1 MSAPVPEHERR
12 LSLALRGCDH
22 DSSPIRVLPEDV
34 RACLQEVKGLRQSHV
49 ATNFIERTDRIAAI
63 AAQRRM
69 IAALYWRAGDAEVI
83 GRAYHRA
90 GGRGSM
96 VTARSW
102 LEASSALAHAAR
114 VMEATCPR

>member
-69 IAALYWRAGDAEVI
+69 IAALYWRAGEVVHWTS
-83 GRAYHRA
+83 RDLLMA
-90 GGRGSM
+90 
-96 VTARSW
+96 TAK
-102 LEASSALAHAAR
+102 A
-114 VMEATCPR
+114 MEAAL

>member
-69 IAALYWRAGDAEVI
+69 IAALYWRAGVLSA
-83 GRAYHRA
+83 
-90 GGRGSM
+90 RGYLVPAVHIISM
-96 VTARSW
+96 AQD
-102 LEASSALAHAAR
+102 
-114 VMEATCPR
+114 MEAACAR